1 MMIETLV
8 RRAEALATVRRA
20 KIIAR
25 ILAAAPPNVQAHETN
40 DGVDLRGRRLRLRFI
55 RDAALRNFWR

>member
-8 RRAEALATVRRA
+8 RRAEALATARRA
-20 KIIAR
+20 RIIAR
-25 ILAAAPPNVQAHETN
+25 ILGAAPPHVQAGETH
-40 DGVDLRGRRLRLRFI
+40 DGVELRGRRLRLRVL